1 MQYKHSRWLFIFTLI
16 SLVSLSFNSPQ
27 VHADSNWL
35 KFFKKDSLLN
45 TYKTCY
51 AVHEDA
57 LWTGT
62 YGDGVIIKDGKNIK
76 RISNKNTRSTPPVD
90 DGLVSDYITCITF
103 DESRRKVWI
112 GTNEGLCCCDYEGK
126 EWSRYSEEKRNL
138 PNNII
143 RALAVDSTGNV
154 WVGTPS
160 GIALFNGESW
170 RTINESNG
178 LLQGSIHSIKVQD
191 NVVWVGTVGGSV
203 SRYKDG
209 QWQTIVGFD

>member
-1 MQYKHSRWLFIFTLI
+1 MKQKETRWLYIFTVI
-16 SLVSLSFNSPQ
+16 SLLSLSFYSPKA
-27 VHADSNWL
+27 HANSNWL
-35 KFFKKDSLLN
+35 KYFKKDSLLN

-51 AVHEDA
+51 AVLGDA

-62 YGDGVIIKDGKNIK
+62 YGDGVVIKDGKSVKTIT
-76 RISNKNTRSTPPVD
+76 NKNTRSTPALN

-103 DESRRKVWI
+103 DEVRQRVWI
-112 GTNEGLCCCDYEGK
+112 GTNEGLCSCDYEGK
-126 EWSRYSEEKRNL
+126 EWTRHQEGKDL

-143 RALAVDSTGNV
+143 RALAMDNAGNL

-160 GIALFNGESW
+160 GIALYNGESW
-170 RTINESNG
+170 KLFNETNG
-178 LLQGSIHSIKVQD
+178 LLQGSIHSIKVKD

-209 QWQTIVGFD
+209 QWQTVVGFD